1 MNYSDEI
8 LGAYIDGELGAA
20 QKQALDDALETDA
33 VLAVRLEQL
42 RSADRL
48 FINGLEALTRADT
61 PADILDLLKPTDT
74 DKKAV
79 LLSAHNDRTLNRWLP
94 LAACFLAAAF
104 MGSGYLLGKSQTDKA
119 PLLFTQSI
127 TKTHPLFT
135 ALETTPS
142 ASRISLDEAD
152 QLSLE
157 PLLSFKSVDG
167 NTCRQFSV
175 ITQSS
180 AYEALACR
188 EKNAWK
194 LQAWATSSTVPIE
207 NYSTAS
213 GTPSPA
219 IEAAIDD
226 LIEGD
231 AMSVED
237 ESHFI
242 RSGWK

>member
-20 QKQALDDALETDA
+20 QKQALEDALETDT
-33 VLAVRLEQL
+33 VLGARLEQL
-42 RSADRL
+42 KATDRL
-48 FINGLEALTRADT
+48 FMSGLDALTTSDT
-61 PADILDLLKPTDT
+61 PADILNLLVPNDAN
-74 DKKAV
+74 KKRV
-79 LLSAHNDRTLNRWLP
+79 LLSDHNSKTVNRWLP

-104 MGSGYLLGKSQTDKA
+104 MGSGYLLGKNQTDKKPA
-119 PLLFTQSI
+119 LFAQSI
-127 TKTHPLFT
+127 TQTHPLFS

-142 ASRISLDEAD
+142 ASRISLDEAT

-157 PLLSFKSVDG
+157 PLLSFNSVDG

-194 LQAWATSSTVPIE
+194 LQAWATSSTIPLE

-231 AMSVED
+231 AMSAED